1 MAKKQFEYNQKQVID
16 EVRFSISAHEKVFRG
31 GLGLFLASNF
41 VDRTEWKSYVD
52 ALDLDSLFPSVKSLS
67 YIRLV
72 SNTNEQTY
80 IEDKKKEGFK
90 DFKIFPEKSSKILA
104 PATYIEPFN
113 MQGKSLHG
121 FDFYSIEPFR
131 KAMEF
136 SRDSGKTTIAHP
148 LDPEVLPWSQQHQS
162 HYVMFIPHYS
172 ENQRLFRSV
181 VERRKAIQGFIFGVF
196 DINTVLNIIRST
208 KTPQVEIKIF
218 DGEKN
223 EEEEPICVSQS
234 EEAIKLEQEKGN
246 RVFPKMSSSRVITL
260 GNHAWTIH
268 FSTYPKF
275 GDNIDKSK
283 SIFVLIFGAFIAFL
297 AFITLRSL
305 SSSKRKAEQIA
316 EEKTK
321 ALRENEEQLT
331 SVLNNA
337 GEGIFGLDIDGYTTF
352 CNKAAEELLGYDLEE
367 LREEKQHEIIHHHH
381 EDGNVYPIEDSK
393 IYQTLKDG
401 LVRHEEQEVFWT
413 KHDGPIPVEYTSAP
427 IKDDEGNITGAVVV
441 FRDISEVLAAKKE
454 LEKHRDNLAVLVEE
468 QTTDL
473 ERAKE
478 KAEKA
483 SRAKD
488 DFLANMSHE
497 LRTPLNSILGLT
509 KIMLEEENL
518 QEDVYESL
526 SIVDK
531 ASDNLLQ
538 IVNNILD
545 LSKIEAEAIE
555 LEYRPFS
562 IYSVLHSVVDQI
574 RPLASQK
581 GLDFSN
587 NLANL
592 EDIDIAGDQYRLTR
606 VLMNLLS
613 NAIKFTPSGSIT
625 VYAETSRVDYNTLE
639 FICRVQDT
647 GVGIPKDKLKR
658 IFEKFTQA
666 EESTERTFGG
676 SGLGLSITKH
686 LVEMMKGSVN
696 VESEENEGSIFSIC
710 IPFDVIHTKKTEES
724 TSSNASE
731 HIIDF
736 VNERKPIKQSRI
748 LIAEDHEFNQ
758 IFIGKLVKRIGCDDF
773 KIADSGQSALEL
785 FEKEHFDLILM
796 DCHMP
801 IMNGYE
807 TSVKIRELEKERR
820 HNKTQKSAANSKESV
835 SRTPIIAITAD
846 IMAGTREKCISSGM
860 DDYISKPID
869 EAHLRN
875 LVQNW
880 FMLEHDYQDD
890 AVSNQNTN
898 KKNQT
903 AESQTTDKEE
913 NKPDASEK
921 TSSSKD
927 SKKQNAADV
936 HIKNTLVDLS
946 ILKDY
951 ANNDWETEKRLVKTF
966 HKNSIEDIEKL
977 RGRYNTESHTQW
989 YQAAHH
995 LKGSTAYLG
1004 AHRLHKLCED
1014 AQNMS
1019 EDAANDKVNIFS
1031 EIEKEHEKL
1040 CNYLKDLGYLE
1051 S

>member
-1 MAKKQFEYNQKQVID
+1 MAF
-16 EVRFSISAHEKVFRG
+16 A
-31 GLGLFLASNF
+31 
-41 VDRTEWKSYVD
+41 
-52 ALDLDSLFPSVKSLS
+52 
-67 YIRLV
+67 
-72 SNTNEQTY
+72 
-80 IEDKKKEGFK
+80 
-90 DFKIFPEKSSKILA
+90 
-104 PATYIEPFN
+104 
-113 MQGKSLHG
+113 
-121 FDFYSIEPFR
+121 
-131 KAMEF
+131 
-136 SRDSGKTTIAHP
+136 RDSGKVTIAHP
-148 LDPEVLPWSQQHQS
+148 LDPEALPWPNKIQS
-162 HYVMFIPHYS
+162 HYVMFIPHYNKNKN
-172 ENQRLFRSV
+172 EYKSV
-181 VERRKAIQGFIFGVF
+181 IERRRAIQGYIFGVF
-196 DINTVLNIIRST
+196 DLNKILNTIQST
-208 KTPQVEIKIF
+208 KTPYIEISVF
-218 DGEKN
+218 SEDDGQAK
-223 EEEEPICVSQS
+223 EPICISQN
-234 EEAIKLEQEKGN
+234 EKAIRAEKSGAS
-246 RVFPKMSSSRVITL
+246 RVFPKMYGSRSITL
-260 GNHAWTIH
+260 GNHAWTIS
-268 FSTYPKF
+268 FSTYPDF
-275 GDNIDKSK
+275 GHNIDQSK
-283 SIFVLIFGAFIAFL
+283 TIFVLVFGAFIAFL

-305 SSSKRKAEQIA
+305 STSKRKAEHIA
-316 EEKTK
+316 EEKTR
-321 ALRENEEQLT
+321 ALRKNEEQLT

-337 GEGIFGLDIDGYTTF
+337 GEGIFGIDINGYTTF
-352 CNKAAEELLGYDLEE
+352 CNKAAEELLGYSLEDLGQK
-367 LREEKQHEIIHHHH
+367 KQHDIIHHHH
-381 EDGNVYPIEDSK
+381 EDGNVYKLEESK
-393 IYQTLKDG
+393 IHKTLQDG
-401 LVRHEEQEVFWT
+401 IVRHEEQEVFWT
-413 KHDGPIPVEYTSAP
+413 KDGRAIPVEYTSAP
-427 IKDDEGNITGAVVV
+427 IKNEEGDITGAVVV

-468 QTTDL
+468 QTMDL

-509 KIMLEEENL
+509 KIMLEEDDL
-518 QEDVYESL
+518 PEDVHESL
-526 SIVDK
+526 GIVDK

-562 IYSVLHSVVDQI
+562 ICSVLHSVVDQI

-587 NLANL
+587 NIANL
-592 EDIDIAGDQYRLTR
+592 EDIDVAGDQYRLTR
-606 VLMNLLS
+606 ILMNLLS

-625 VYAETSRVDYNTLE
+625 VYAETNRLDYNTLE
-639 FICRVQDT
+639 FICRVEDT

-710 IPFDVIHTKKTEES
+710 IPFDVVHTKKTEES
-724 TSSNASE
+724 SSSNANE
-731 HIIDF
+731 HIIDL
-736 VNERKPIKQSRI
+736 VNQRKPIKESRI

-773 KIADSGQSALEL
+773 KIADSGRTALEF
-785 FEKEHFDLILM
+785 FEQEHFDLILM

-807 TSVKIRELEKERR
+807 TSIKIRELEKDRR
-820 HNKTQKSAANSKESV
+820 HSKTEGDSSSSRNTV

-880 FMLEHDYQDD
+880 FILEHDFQED
-890 AVSNQNTN
+890 AASNQN
-898 KKNQT
+898 
-903 AESQTTDKEE
+903 E
-913 NKPDASEK
+913 NKDDQVSESK
-921 TSSSKD
+921 KAKEDDETSNKSNKDSSSKD
-927 SKKQNAADV
+927 HKKQSAAEI

-977 RGRYNTESHTQW
+977 RGRYNVESHTQW

-1004 AHRLHKLCED
+1004 AHRLHKLCEE

-1040 CNYLKDLGYLE
+1040 CSYLKELGYLE